1 MAEDKLKMFTIESSG
16 YDALWDLAQTI
27 IETKTSANKS
37 GVVVDSSETLA
48 AKALQIQIDEAKE
61 SKTEFLIFSENEVV
75 FLSSVVS

>member
-1 MAEDKLKMFTIESSG
+1 MVEDKLKMFTIESSG

-75 FLSSVVS
+75 FLSSAVS